1 MRRLL
6 LTTAMLLPLPV
17 FAQDVA
23 LILGNERYE
32 QLDRVSRAD
41 DVLQATSRLE
51 ALGFDVFG
59 RANGRVD
66 AAKDLAAAF
75 QAGLAGADR
84 LVVALSG
91 HFVTDGTRTW
101 LLTAEATEPDLF
113 TVDTVGVSLDS
124 VLRILSARQGKAV
137 LVLGVAQ
144 DDGLDMTDSALRAG
158 LGTFNLPNGVTVI
171 ETTPTLA
178 ASVLA
183 GPLTDPEAVIGET
196 LAANPRLDIQGFLP
210 PDWVLMPGEVIV
222 DEADEDTGPS
232 VAELN
237 AEAALWDRATAADTA
252 EAYRTYVNRY
262 PNGRFVNEA
271 EAQIEAILAEPNRA
285 ARLAEEALGLNRSAR
300 RAVQSN
306 LTLLNYNTR
315 GVDGIFGRGSRGAIT
330 NWQQSNGFPQTSYL
344 TQDQVSLLDAQAARR
359 KAEIEADEAR
369 ELAQR
374 EALDRSYWAET
385 GSVGDEPGYRAY
397 LARYPDGLFSNIA
410 SARLAEIE
418 ERRRDALQEA
428 DRAAWA
434 RAEAENTVGAYQ
446 EYLAAYPDG
455 VFANAAR
462 DIIENLTEPRLT
474 NDQVDRARAEESRLR
489 LSGVRAQLLELRL
502 RDLGYNP
509 GRLDGVIDGPTRGAI
524 QDYQTDNG
532 LLATGY
538 VDQATALGLMSG
550 SLTITVPG
558 R

>member
-1 MRRLL
+1 
-6 LTTAMLLPLPV
+6 
-17 FAQDVA
+17 
-23 LILGNERYE
+23 
-32 QLDRVSRAD
+32 
-41 DVLQATSRLE
+41 
-51 ALGFDVFG
+51 
-59 RANGRVD
+59 
-66 AAKDLAAAF
+66 
-75 QAGLAGADR
+75 
-84 LVVALSG
+84 
-91 HFVTDGTRTW
+91 
-101 LLTAEATEPDLF
+101 
-113 TVDTVGVSLDS
+113 
-124 VLRILSARQGKAV
+124 
-137 LVLGVAQ
+137 
-144 DDGLDMTDSALRAG
+144 
-158 LGTFNLPNGVTVI
+158 
-171 ETTPTLA
+171 
-178 ASVLA
+178 
-183 GPLTDPEAVIGET
+183 
-196 LAANPRLDIQGFLP
+196 
-210 PDWVLMPGEVIV
+210 
-222 DEADEDTGPS
+222 
-232 VAELN
+232 
-237 AEAALWDRATAADTA
+237 
-252 EAYRTYVNRY
+252 
-262 PNGRFVNEA
+262 
-271 EAQIEAILAEPNRA
+271 
-285 ARLAEEALGLNRSAR
+285 
-300 RAVQSN
+300 VQSN

-385 GSVGDEPGYRAY
+385 GSVGDEPG
-397 LARYPDGLFSNIA
+397 
-410 SARLAEIE
+410 
-418 ERRRDALQEA
+418 
-428 DRAAWA
+428 
-434 RAEAENTVGAYQ
+434 TVGAYQ